1 MKRFT
6 GPHSPFQGGG
16 HVHIAIQQGTWVVAD
31 TRFTN
36 GDVAGTMTVL
46 PALAQ
51 H

>member
-1 MKRFT
+1 MRN
-6 GPHSPFQGGG
+6 PR
-16 HVHIAIQQGTWVVAD
+16 VAD